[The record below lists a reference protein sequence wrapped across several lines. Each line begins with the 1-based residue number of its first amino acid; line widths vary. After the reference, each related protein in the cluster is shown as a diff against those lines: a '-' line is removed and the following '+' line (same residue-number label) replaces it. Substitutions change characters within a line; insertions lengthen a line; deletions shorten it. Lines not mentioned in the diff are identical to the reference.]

1 MVHVQGVICCGV
13 YAVLCCAAGHPGR
26 KEAAAVVV
34 AIRGVGVEGAE
45 GVGAGVV
52 GVEAE
57 DSKAVVVVVVVAGV
71 VVVGEVGAEEAG
83 AESPE
88 CFDGCCCAPC
98 STEADASG
106 G

>member
-1 MVHVQGVICCGV
+1 MGFTLCC
-13 YAVLCCAAGHPGR
+13 AVLCAAGHPGR

-57 DSKAVVVVVVVAGV
+57 DSKAVVVVVV
-71 VVVGEVGAEEAG
+71 GEVGAEEAG

-88 CFDGCCCAPC
+88 CFDGCYCAPC

>member
-1 MVHVQGVICCGV
+1 VGFTLC
-13 YAVLCCAAGHPGR
+13 YAVLCAAGHPGR

-45 GVGAGVV
+45 GVGSGVV
-52 GVEAE
+52 RVEAE
-57 DSKAVVVVVVVAGV
+57 DSKAVVVVVVAGV